1 MTDIVFI
8 ISEITKGMKSFGP
21 KSLLSINGIS
31 LIEYQIKFI
40 RKFFKKDTIY
50 LLTGFESDRIK
61 KYILQHTS
69 INTKNIVFLEDNNYE
84 QNNQAASIFQYAINK
99 QNNNGSLFINNGILI
114 KDNFLRNLNLNNNHI
129 FSIHG
134 KKSNFDI
141 GSNACDKLEYLFYDL
156 PVLWSECAYF
166 NNSTIEYLKNN
177 FTLENI
183 NTMFFF
189 ELINKLIEHKVLF
202 TNHSIPKTQVTKI
215 LNMKDVSKIR
225 NFIH

>member
-8 ISEITKGMKSFGP
+8 VSEITKGMKSFGP
-21 KSLLSINGIS
+21 KCLLSINGVS
-31 LIEYQIKFI
+31 LIEYQIKYI

-50 LLTGFESDRIK
+50 LITGFEADKIK
-61 KYILQHTS
+61 KHIYTYTNIS
-69 INTKNIVFLEDNNYE
+69 TKNIVFIEDSNYE
-84 QNNQAASIFQYAINK
+84 KNNQAAAILQYAINK
-99 QNNNGSLFINNGILI
+99 QNQNGSLFINNGILI
-114 KDNFLRNLNLNNNHI
+114 KNNFLKNLNLNKNHI

-141 GSNACDKLEYLFYDL
+141 GSNPCKQLEYLFYDL

-166 NNSTIEYLKNN
+166 NYSTIEYLKNN
-177 FTLENI
+177 LFTENI
-183 NTMFFF
+183 NSMFFF
-189 ELINKLIEHKVLF
+189 ELINKLIEHEIDF
-202 TNHSIPKTQVTKI
+202 ANHSIPKTQVAKI